1 MISVSLYE
9 PSTMKPPKCSYC
21 HKRIPMPPDFM
32 ICGYCEE
39 ILEDLEHLNNAI
51 KYIKAERQ
59 ND

>member
-1 MISVSLYE
+1 
-9 PSTMKPPKCSYC
+9 MKPPKCSYC
-21 HKRIPMPPDFM
+21 HKRIPMPPDFT

-51 KYIKAERQ
+51 KYIKAEKQ